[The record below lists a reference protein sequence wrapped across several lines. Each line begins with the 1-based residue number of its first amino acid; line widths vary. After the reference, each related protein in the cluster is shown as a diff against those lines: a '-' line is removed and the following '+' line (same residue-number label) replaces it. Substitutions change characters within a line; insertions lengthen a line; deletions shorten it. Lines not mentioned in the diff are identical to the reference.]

1 MLLKMY
7 GAKHINSVHI
17 TWSVKLLKYNR
28 FRVYGVTLT

>member
-17 TWSVKLLKYNR
+17 TWSVKLLKYL
-28 FRVYGVTLT
+28 FLQSF